1 MCRKSRPDRAPGQRG
16 PSGWL
21 AEADRT
27 RCGPVLVKGK
37 PARAM
42 LAEAW
47 RAGLVFDKSGHR
59 QQRLLC
65 LAHAVRLAVLVH
77 GCAHG
82 RQVEVVD
89 DDVSARRET
98 PNVCRMYVEG
108 KADRGRADKP
118 EHVCQLAEAGRGWP
132 RLEAALSLIWLDLA
146 PAGVSKLEGD
156 LAKEGSGYGR
166 LFPTERGA
174 GRARRARQAPTR
186 RRRRRC
192 G

>member
-65 LAHAVRLAVLVH
+65 LTHAVRLAVLVH
-77 GCAHG
+77 SCAHG

-118 EHVCQLAEAGRGWP
+118 EHVCQLAEAGRGWRP
-132 RLEAALSLIWLDLA
+132 
-146 PAGVSKLEGD
+146 P
-156 LAKEGSGYGR
+156 
-166 LFPTERGA
+166 
-174 GRARRARQAPTR
+174 
-186 RRRRRC
+186 
-192 G
+192 